1 MTMLMARNGM
11 AEQVVS
17 KSAFKA
23 RALEYFRQVER
34 TGRELII
41 SDNGRPVLKIV
52 KYTHDPAKA
61 LEDLRGSVRRYDDP
75 HLAAPLHDDPADR
88 IIVATALPLGATLIT
103 KDRRLRRYR
112 AVRTIW

>member
-1 MTMLMARNGM
+1 M

-41 SDNGRPVLKIV
+41 SDNGKAVVKIV
-52 KYTHDPAKA
+52 KYAHDPGKA
-61 LEDLRGSVRRYDDP
+61 LDDLRGSVRRYD
-75 HLAAPLHDDPADR
+75 APTAPVGLDDWES
-88 IIVATALPLGATLIT
+88 
-103 KDRRLRRYR
+103 LR
-112 AVRTIW
+112 